1 MYTSS
6 ARAGTPGPGLKT
18 RPGPAG
24 SIWPVTGDEGTV
36 QAARAR
42 PRRSLLDR
50 VFITPDF
57 RRLWIVQVVSA
68 TGDWLGFFAI
78 VVAAARV
85 GGGTPEAAVSFVMTA
100 RIVPGLFLAP
110 LAGVLVDRWNR
121 KRVMIVC
128 DLARAATLA
137 TLPFVDQLWQ
147 LVVASLVLELF
158 TLMWAPAKEASVPNL
173 VPQHRLTT
181 ANSLSLVAA
190 YGTIPVASLLFFGLA
205 NVADTVAT
213 WPGAENLRADQEAL
227 AFYIDAL
234 TFAFS
239 AFLIWRIALPAR
251 SRAEREQSVAGRRV
265 DLMATLRELREGW
278 ELIFLN
284 PIVRAVNVALATGLI
299 GGGMLIPLGPV
310 FADVVLGEDPGDGFA
325 TLQISLGLGVAI
337 GVIMITAGQKKLHKA
352 RMFVLSVF
360 GAGVSLLLGASM
372 TTLLAASL
380 LVALLGLFAGSIYV
394 LGFTLLHETV
404 EDELRGRIFASLYTL
419 IRLCLIIALAVG
431 PALAVLLN
439 GLSEEWF
446 DKDVN
451 VFGVDVFIP
460 GVRLTLWLA
469 AIIMLTAGGLAWASV
484 RHLLREEPSSVTS
497 EAVST

>member
-1 MYTSS
+1 MSQPSSIGAVTSEEVDAAEAS
-6 ARAGTPGPGLKT
+6 GT
-18 RPGPAG
+18 G
-24 SIWPVTGDEGTV
+24 STG
-36 QAARAR
+36 
-42 PRRSLLDR
+42 RSR
-50 VFITPDF
+50 TWVERIFITPDF
-57 RRLWIVQVVSA
+57 LRLWVVQVVSA

-121 KRVMIVC
+121 KRVMMVC

-147 LVVASLVLELF
+147 LVVASLVLEVF
-158 TLMWAPAKEASVPNL
+158 TLLWSPAKEASVPHV
-173 VPQHRLTT
+173 VPAERLTA

-190 YGTIPVASLLFFGLA
+190 YGTIPLASLMFFGLA
-205 NVADTVAT
+205 KVADTVAG

-227 AFYIDAL
+227 AFYVDAL

-251 SRAEREQSVAGRRV
+251 SRQEREESVAGRRV
-265 DLMATLRELREGW
+265 DLTATFRELREGW
-278 ELIFLN
+278 RFIFIN
-284 PIVRAVNVALATGLI
+284 PVVRAVNVALATGLI

-310 FADVVLGEDPGDGFA
+310 FAEDVLGEDPGDGFA
-325 TLQISLGLGVAI
+325 TLQISLGMGVAV
-337 GVIMITAGQKKLHKA
+337 GVVMITLGQARASKA
-352 RMFVLSVF
+352 RVFVGSVF
-360 GAGVSLLLGASM
+360 GAGISLFFAASM
-372 TTLLAASL
+372 TTLLTASL
-380 LVALLGLFAGSIYV
+380 LIGLLGLFAGTIYV

-404 EDELRGRIFASLYTL
+404 DDEFRGRIFASLYTL
-419 IRLCLIIALAVG
+419 VRLCLIIALAVG

-446 DKDVN
+446 DKTISI
-451 VFGVDVFIP
+451 FGIEVFIP

-469 AIIMLTAGGLAWASV
+469 ALIMLLAGVLAWWSV
-484 RHLLREEPSSVTS
+484 RGILREEREQERAAG
-497 EAVST
+497 EAVA